1 MRQFVTYLTVV
12 LGSLACEAVRA
23 DDPKADPGSSR
34 VVSIEVLL
42 ADMPIA
48 DQGGDDEAGTVIA
61 RVREAEKQGKLPRAT
76 RLRLTT
82 LSNQV
87 AMAQFGE
94 RAAVAT
100 GRASF
105 GGREFPGGGRGS
117 GNMAESFTY
126 QHVGTMV
133 QVTPRVEGNKVL
145 IQCDVE
151 QSRLVPK
158 AGKTPAV
165 AGDPGAPA
173 PSGSF
178 QPDSIETITA
188 KSVVQMKSGETV
200 LLTSREHRSG
210 DEASRT
216 YILVTATVADDGHQD
231 ADHKDAALLKV
242 FKLVNAKADVAAEL
256 LAEVTKEHRLR
267 VAVDART
274 NSLLVHGNAEAL
286 EVCEALLL
294 KIDEQ

>member
-1 MRQFVTYLTVV
+1 
-12 LGSLACEAVRA
+12 
-23 DDPKADPGSSR
+23 
-34 VVSIEVLL
+34 
-42 ADMPIA
+42 MPIT
-48 DQGGDDEAGTVIA
+48 DQEGDDEAGAVIA
-61 RVREAEKQGKLPRAT
+61 RVREAEKQGKVSRAT

-94 RAAVAT
+94 RAAVST
-100 GRASF
+100 GRQSF
-105 GGREFPGGGRGS
+105 PGGREFQGGGRGS
-117 GNMAESFTY
+117 GNMAETFAY
-126 QHVGTMV
+126 QNVGTMV

-145 IQCDVE
+145 VQCDVE

-158 AGKTPAV
+158 AGKTPV
-165 AGDPGAPA
+165 ASDPGAPA
-173 PSGSF
+173 PSSF

-210 DEASRT
+210 AEASRT

-231 ADHKDAALLKV
+231 AEHNDAALLKM

-256 LAEVTKEHRLR
+256 LAEVTEEHR
-267 VAVDART
+267 
-274 NSLLVHGNAEAL
+274 
-286 EVCEALLL
+286 
-294 KIDEQ
+294 